1 MANFG
6 LNKLL
11 ALSVPLLTVIYP
23 VALVLI
29 LLGFTHD
36 FVGYSR
42 LSYKAS
48 AFFAVCLPLVSVAK
62 STFNLSLPLLTKLEA
77 SLPMASNGL
86 SWALPSLAA
95 VVLVEAYSRLVSPS
109 KAKVKAENYM

>member
-29 LLGFTHD
+29 VLGFTHD
-36 FVGYSR
+36 FVGYSKY
-42 LSYKAS
+42 SYKTS
-48 AFFAVCLPLVSVAK
+48 AFFAVGLPLVAVAK
-62 STFNLSLPLLTKLEA
+62 STFNLNLPLLTNLEA
-77 SLPMASNGL
+77 SLPMASSGL
-86 SWALPSLAA
+86 SWVLPSFCT
-95 VVLVEAYSRLVSPS
+95 VVLVEAYSRLLSPS
-109 KAKVKAENYM
+109 KARFKAENYM